1 MERLKWSVISSVV
14 VMASLL
20 GSANAQAQMGMS
32 AVSGWSPW
40 SLGGGG
46 SYGGGTADGNYLS
59 GWSQVI
65 RSQGDYNLSTSQ
77 GLINYEEARAKY
89 IDNTNKWTQAYFQMR
104 EANQAYQLQNWQ
116 RNRHTPE
123 ALAQAAASEL
133 PRKLSSRELD
143 PVTGRIA
150 WPEVLMDEQ
159 FSDLRNDIEDLFD
172 ARARTKRALT
182 TSVKIRD
189 DARLMMDRLREN
201 IEYMPANDFIA
212 ARKFILALDYA
223 VITSGKTAAVTP
235 PTPEPPAPRLSKAP
249 IGKNGNRS

>member
-1 MERLKWSVISSVV
+1 
-14 VMASLL
+14 MATLL

-89 IDNTNKWTQAYFQMR
+89 IDNTNRWTQAYFQMR
-104 EANQAYQLQNWQ
+104 EANQAYQLQNAQ

-123 ALAQAAASEL
+123 AIAQAAASEL

-143 PVTGRIA
+143 PMTGRIA
-150 WPEVLMDEQ
+150 WPEVLMDQQ
-159 FSDLRNDIEDLFD
+159 FADLRSDIEDLFD
-172 ARARTKRALT
+172 ARARTKRGLA

-201 IEYMPANDFIA
+201 LEYMPANDFIA

-223 VITSGKTAAVTP
+223 VITPGKSAAATP
-235 PTPEPPAPRLSKAP
+235 PTPRTAEPPAPKLSSRA
-249 IGKNGNRS
+249 RS